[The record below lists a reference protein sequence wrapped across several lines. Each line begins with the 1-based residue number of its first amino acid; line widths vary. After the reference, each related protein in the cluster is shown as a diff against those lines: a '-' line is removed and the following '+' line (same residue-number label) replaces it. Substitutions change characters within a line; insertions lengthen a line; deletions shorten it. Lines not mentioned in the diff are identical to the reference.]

1 MTISFLFLIKSL
13 DDEGNVCQI
22 FYNNQ
27 VRSRILKLADPD
39 ETRDYYNAMKL
50 FDDLAMKFKI
60 EQKLKVGERGLY
72 IYLLDNCLINAVL
85 SILHFLKI
93 IFGTMNLFCVTFRAL
108 MRMRSNKIKKIHFFS
123 ANTGELVI
131 FDNTRVMHGRKGY
144 TASSSSSGRL
154 YHGGYVS

>member
-1 MTISFLFLIKSL
+1 MTISILFLKSL

-72 IYLLDNCLINAVL
+72 IYLWDNE
-85 SILHFLKI
+85 SILCYF
-93 IFGTMNLFCVTFRAL
+93 
-108 MRMRSNKIKKIHFFS
+108 
-123 ANTGELVI
+123 
-131 FDNTRVMHGRKGY
+131 
-144 TASSSSSGRL
+144 
-154 YHGGYVS
+154 